1 MTWTYFSASHS
12 RSLIAADDQV
22 SSFKDNIWGNYL
34 AYMQLLSRFNKRI
47 SFLLCVID
55 IYGKYSWVIPLNDK
69 KFITITSAFR
79 KNLNKSGRKQTNYGK
94 IKAVSFTIDP

>member
-34 AYMQLLSRFNKRI
+34 AYMQL
-47 SFLLCVID
+47 
-55 IYGKYSWVIPLNDK
+55 
-69 KFITITSAFR
+69 
-79 KNLNKSGRKQTNYGK
+79 
-94 IKAVSFTIDP
+94 